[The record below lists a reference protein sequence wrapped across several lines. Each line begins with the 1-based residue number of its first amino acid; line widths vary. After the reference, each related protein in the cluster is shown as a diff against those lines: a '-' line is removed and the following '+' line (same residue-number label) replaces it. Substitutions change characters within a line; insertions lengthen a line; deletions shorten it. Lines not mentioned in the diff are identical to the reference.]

1 MGSNSHPEV
10 RDNPGQSRFEILVD
24 GNVAGF
30 AAYRRRPG
38 ALAFTHT
45 EGDDEYEGQGLGG
58 KTVSQGVSPVRAGG
72 GLGRKLVTEALSEV
86 RAEGLSVLPFCPFVR
101 EYIERHPELLELVPA
116 DRRGEFGLGS

>member
-45 EGDDEYEGQGLGG
+45 EVDDEYEGQGLGG
-58 KTVSQGVSPVRAGG
+58 KLVS
-72 GLGRKLVTEALSEV
+72 EALSQV
-86 RAEGLSVLPFCPFVR
+86 KAEGLSVLPFCPFVR

-116 DRRGEFGLGS
+116 DRRGEFDLGS